1 MAKEN
6 CSLRSEALLWEEGGK
21 ERSTYTIVSFM
32 QQLVIMLASRNDAV
46 LEITTEFQVYKGLEI
61 CLSTA
66 LKSSAMKRKTV
77 EVLGN
82 LLQSCKNSFYILN
95 MGPVRYVLYKY

>member
-1 MAKEN
+1 
-6 CSLRSEALLWEEGGK
+6 
-21 ERSTYTIVSFM
+21 
-32 QQLVIMLASRNDAV
+32 MLPSRNDAV
-46 LEITTEFQVYKGLEI
+46 LEMTTELQVYKGLEV

-95 MGPVRYVLYKY
+95 MGSVRYVLYKY